1 MGSEVTRA
9 CVGDPSGG
17 WDLTG
22 PRRKGLG
29 RTAERDEGG
38 CVGVPSVG
46 GILMDVMPRASG
58 AAVKV
63 FGPVV
68 VAAGDQRLGEVGCV
82 RGEMNVE
89 TKKLAMVCVEGERA
103 VLQAKGRTLEV

>member
-1 MGSEVTRA
+1 
-9 CVGDPSGG
+9 
-17 WDLTG
+17 
-22 PRRKGLG
+22 
-29 RTAERDEGG
+29 
-38 CVGVPSVG
+38 
-46 GILMDVMPRASG
+46 MDVMPRASG